1 MTKWKTLV
9 TNRNTTLLIV
19 RSFFLF
25 VWYATER
32 PHKDRTDE
40 VMCNIKQGLVLLKKY
55 YLLLSDVINS
65 IRTPQ
70 CKHSLCK
77 IEWYNPYPNFH
88 PCTCQTLLR
97 LPVWHKKKGLV
108 QRQASRSNKINHVL
122 STIVYNYTVRVL
134 DLLTHILRSCEAEL
148 PLNKIIQHVK
158 KVRYNKSQCT
168 N

>member
-1 MTKWKTLV
+1 MK
-9 TNRNTTLLIV
+9 NTCYQQKHYIAYCKN
-19 RSFFLF
+19 FFLF

-65 IRTPQ
+65 IRSNQ
-70 CKHSLCK
+70 SKHSLRK
-77 IEWYNPYPNFH
+77 IPYPNFY
-88 PCTCQTLLR
+88 PCTYQTLLR

-108 QRQASRSNKINHVL
+108 QRQASRSNKVNHVL

-134 DLLTHILRSCEAEL
+134 DLLTHILRSCDAEL
-148 PLNKIIQHVK
+148 ALNKIVQRVK
-158 KVRYNKSQCT
+158 KARYNKSQCT